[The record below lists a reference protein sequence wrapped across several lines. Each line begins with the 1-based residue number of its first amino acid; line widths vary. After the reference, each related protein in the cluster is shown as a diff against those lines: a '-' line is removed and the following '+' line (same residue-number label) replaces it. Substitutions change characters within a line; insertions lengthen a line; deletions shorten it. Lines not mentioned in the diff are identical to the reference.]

1 MIIKFNYKI
10 CVWGGVWVGVC
21 RCAYEHLGLGRVFS
35 ICHVYTLTHFVCF
48 MINTVLEIQPF
59 SKIVQKNSCL
69 QQKAIINRSQVTV
82 SYANHAVKSSVMLKY
97 LQIIFFLQLLR
108 IQMCVKCVRN
118 LWTKLATLENRLL
131 HELYL
136 NPLCARNA
144 TSNSVITI
152 ILSYIASFIQE
163 KDFMNVTC
171 VTRNLLEL
179 VISKTT

>member
-1 MIIKFNYKI
+1 
-10 CVWGGVWVGVC
+10 
-21 RCAYEHLGLGRVFS
+21 
-35 ICHVYTLTHFVCF
+35 

-118 LWTKLATLENRLL
+118 L
-131 HELYL
+131 
-136 NPLCARNA
+136 
-144 TSNSVITI
+144 
-152 ILSYIASFIQE
+152 
-163 KDFMNVTC
+163 
-171 VTRNLLEL
+171 
-179 VISKTT
+179 